1 MIYLS
6 ILDLNQAKEIK
17 DETFLENIS
26 KGRDKLK
33 KSYKANYKNPV
44 VALQLADYCFN
55 KKEYDKVKNY
65 LEYIY
70 IILFCIKLIYKIIII
85 IIRLNFLLI

>member
-1 MIYLS
+1 MS

-26 KGRDKLK
+26 KGREKLK
-33 KSYKANYKNPV
+33 KAYKLNYRNPV

-55 KKEYDKVKNY
+55 KNEYEKVY
-65 LEYIY
+65 L
-70 IILFCIKLIYKIIII
+70 ILI
-85 IIRLNFLLI
+85 